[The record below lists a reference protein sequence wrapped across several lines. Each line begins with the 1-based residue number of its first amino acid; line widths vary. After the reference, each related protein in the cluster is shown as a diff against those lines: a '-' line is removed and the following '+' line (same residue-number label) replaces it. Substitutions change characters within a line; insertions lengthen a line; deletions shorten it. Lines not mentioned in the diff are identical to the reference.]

1 MRIILFLFINSI
13 LFYRCRNINIYGK
26 FLNSRKLQEDDTSY
40 EEEEQSSPSND
51 NGDDDEPEQEKI
63 KNSTNIFSLLL
74 GFDQYEYS
82 NNLIQFFAYL
92 RIIDFGKIDNISFPI
107 SIETDEKLRN
117 LENEVIKI
125 TCTSGNDNVGDE
137 SIYIF
142 NCSRS
147 YNRTPLSLKFLNY
160 EGFFINDIKI
170 NNLESTSYAKYLS
183 SNIQNQV
190 GENGNLN
197 KIQLSFKNSTII
209 NQVNNITIEG
219 ENDNNIVS
227 NNAYLLYQENDIK
240 YKNISC
246 TIIKKIGSNKL
257 FNLICKPLFT
267 FEGNLSFATVT
278 LIDTSQSMYLDFNE
292 NYPFV
297 NFTFKSEKMIILK
310 GSSSGDSSSDT
321 LIIIISVIILIIIV
335 FILSCLMGNSDN
347 SNIKCCCHIICPL
360 LFKTN

>member
-13 LFYRCRNINIYGK
+13 LFYRCRNINIYEK

-51 NGDDDEPEQEKI
+51 NGDGDEPEQEKI

-183 SNIQNQV
+183 SNIQDQV

-219 ENDNNIVS
+219 KNDNNIVS

-310 GSSSGDSSSDT
+310 GSSSGDSSSV
-321 LIIIISVIILIIIV
+321 IIISVIILIIIV

>member
-160 EGFFINDIKI
+160 EDFFINDIKI

-183 SNIQNQV
+183 SNIQDQV

-219 ENDNNIVS
+219 KNDNNIVS

>member
-1 MRIILFLFINSI
+1 
-13 LFYRCRNINIYGK
+13 
-26 FLNSRKLQEDDTSY
+26 LQEDDTSY

-125 TCTSGNDNVGDE
+125 TCTSENDNVGDE

-160 EGFFINDIKI
+160 EDFFINDIKI

-183 SNIQNQV
+183 SNIQDQV
-190 GENGNLN
+190 GENRNLN

-219 ENDNNIVS
+219 KNDNNIVS

-246 TIIKKIGSNKL
+246 TIIKKIGNNKI

-267 FEGNLSFATVT
+267 FEGNLSFASVT
-278 LIDTSQSMYLDFNE
+278 LIDINQNMYLDFNE

-297 NFTFKSEKMIILK
+297 NFTFKSEKIVILK
-310 GSSSGDSSSDT
+310 GSSSGGLSEGA
-321 LIIIISVIILIIIV
+321 IVIIV
-335 FILSCLMGNSDN
+335 FVCSCILGS
-347 SNIKCCCHIICPL
+347 IISAICNRDE
-360 LFKTN
+360 FDD

>member
-1 MRIILFLFINSI
+1 MKILLFFFISSI
-13 LFYRCRNINIYGK
+13 LLYKFRNINIYEK
-26 FLNSRKLQEDDTSY
+26 FLNSKKLQENDTAY
-40 EEEEQSSPSND
+40 EEEEHIIPSND
-51 NGDDDEPEQEKI
+51 NVDDDEPEKEKT
-63 KNSTNIFSLLL
+63 KNSTNIFPLLL

-160 EGFFINDIKI
+160 EDFFINDIKI

-183 SNIQNQV
+183 SNIQEHA

-197 KIQLSFKNSTII
+197 KAQLSFKNSTII
-209 NQVNNITIEG
+209 NQINNIIIEG

-227 NNAYLLYQENDIK
+227 NNAYLLYQQNETK

-246 TIIKKIGSNKL
+246 TITKKIGNNKI

-278 LIDTSQSMYLDFNE
+278 LIDTNQNMYLDFNE

-297 NFTFKSEKMIILK
+297 NFTFKSEKIVILK
-310 GSSSGDSSSDT
+310 GSSSGGLSEGA
-321 LIIIISVIILIIIV
+321 IVIIV
-335 FILSCLMGNSDN
+335 FVCSCILGS
-347 SNIKCCCHIICPL
+347 IISAICKRDE
-360 LFKTN
+360 FDD

>member
-1 MRIILFLFINSI
+1 M
-13 LFYRCRNINIYGK
+13 
-26 FLNSRKLQEDDTSY
+26 
-40 EEEEQSSPSND
+40 
-51 NGDDDEPEQEKI
+51 
-63 KNSTNIFSLLL
+63 
-74 GFDQYEYS
+74 
-82 NNLIQFFAYL
+82 
-92 RIIDFGKIDNISFPI
+92 
-107 SIETDEKLRN
+107 
-117 LENEVIKI
+117 
-125 TCTSGNDNVGDE
+125 
-137 SIYIF
+137 F

-147 YNRTPLSLKFLNY
+147 YNKTPLSVKFLNY
-160 EGFFINDIKI
+160 EEFFINDIKI

-183 SNIQNQV
+183 SNIQEHA

-197 KIQLSFKNSTII
+197 KAQLSFKNSTIT
-209 NQVNNITIEG
+209 NQIRNITIEG

-246 TIIKKIGSNKL
+246 TIIKKIGNNKI

-310 GSSSGDSSSDT
+310 GSSSGDSSFT
-321 LIIIISVIILIIIV
+321 NLIIIISVIIFIMIVLI
-335 FILSCLMGNSDN
+335 FSCLMGNSDN
-347 SNIKCCCHIICPL
+347 SNIHCCFHIICPL

>member
-63 KNSTNIFSLLL
+63 KNSTNIFPLLL

-321 LIIIISVIILIIIV
+321 LIIIISVIIFIMIV
-335 FILSCLMGNSDN
+335 LILSCLMGNSDN
-347 SNIKCCCHIICPL
+347 TNIFCCCHIICPL

>member
-13 LFYRCRNINIYGK
+13 LFYRCRNINIYEK
-26 FLNSRKLQEDDTSY
+26 VLNSRKLQEDDTSY

-63 KNSTNIFSLLL
+63 KNSTNIFPLLL

-125 TCTSGNDNVGDE
+125 TCTSENDNVGDE

-160 EGFFINDIKI
+160 EDFFINDIKI

-183 SNIQNQV
+183 SNIQDQV
-190 GENGNLN
+190 GENRNLN

-246 TIIKKIGSNKL
+246 TIIKKIGNNKI

-297 NFTFKSEKMIILK
+297 NFTFKSEKIVILK
-310 GSSSGDSSSDT
+310 GSSSGGLSEGA
-321 LIIIISVIILIIIV
+321 IVIIV
-335 FILSCLMGNSDN
+335 FVCSCILGS
-347 SNIKCCCHIICPL
+347 IISAICNRDK
-360 LFKTN
+360 FGD

>member
-13 LFYRCRNINIYGK
+13 LFYRCRNINIYEK

-63 KNSTNIFSLLL
+63 KNSTNIFPLLL

-297 NFTFKSEKMIILK
+297 NFTFKSEKLIILK
-310 GSSSGDSSSDT
+310 GSSSGGLSEGA
-321 LIIIISVIILIIIV
+321 IVIIV
-335 FILSCLMGNSDN
+335 FVCSCILGS
-347 SNIKCCCHIICPL
+347 IISAICNRDK
-360 LFKTN
+360 FGD